1 MSDTT
6 TTNTN
11 ALGDTP
17 PTVCPRC
24 AGPCT
29 LPGEGPTGQLG
40 GLCTVCGWDYLV
52 VADDVTD
59 GGDPVTGT
67 PDLDRLIVAGMAN
80 LPVVLGRAAHVQGV
94 SLGALDDALGE
105 PGAGLRIL
113 SGRKVPTVTEL
124 AAIAAELGTVPSAL
138 IRQAE
143 DAGAVDWRT
152 VPEGGQVV
160 EAWHALAEDGPGV
173 LLSQWLDTD
182 PEGLPSLVG
191 VQPVT
196 NGSGRHIGTRYV
208 LTVEAAQGLRDA
220 LAASQGV
227 TA

>member
-52 VADDVTD
+52 AADDVTD

-94 SLGALDDALGE
+94 QLHALDDALGE
-105 PGAGLRIL
+105 TGAALRIL
-113 SGRKVPTVTEL
+113 SGRKMLTVTEL
-124 AAIAAELGTVPSAL
+124 AALADELGTRPSEL
-138 IRQAE
+138 LRQAE
-143 DAGAVDWRT
+143 AAGAIVSQAAAT
-152 VPEGGQVV
+152 VGTMLAVGTLVCLVLFDDVV
-160 EAWHALAEDGPGV
+160 IPRRDDGDR
-173 LLSQWLDTD
+173 Q
-182 PEGLPSLVG
+182 
-191 VQPVT
+191 
-196 NGSGRHIGTRYV
+196 
-208 LTVEAAQGLRDA
+208 
-220 LAASQGV
+220 
-227 TA
+227 

>member
-1 MSDTT
+1 M
-6 TTNTN
+6 TTNTNTTTN

-24 AGPCT
+24 TGPCT

-52 VADDVTD
+52 A
-59 GGDPVTGT
+59 GGDGMTGT
-67 PDLDRLIVAGMAN
+67 PDDLDRLIVAGVTN
-80 LPVVLGRAAHVQGV
+80 LRLVLGRAAHVQGV

-160 EAWHALAEDGPGV
+160 ETWHALPEDGPGV
-173 LLSQWLDTD
+173 LLPQWLDTD
-182 PEGLPSLVG
+182 PEGLPSLLG

-220 LAASQGV
+220 LAASEGV

>member
-1 MSDTT
+1 M
-6 TTNTN
+6 TTNPSTN
-11 ALGDTP
+11 ALGDEP

-29 LPGEGPTGQLG
+29 LPGEGTTGQLG
-40 GLCTVCGWDYLV
+40 GLCTCGWDYLV
-52 VADDVTD
+52 AGDDADD

-94 SLGALDDALGE
+94 QLHALDDALGE
-105 PGAGLRIL
+105 TGAALRIL

-160 EAWHALAEDGPGV
+160 EGWHGGQDHDAAV
-173 LLSQWLDTD
+173 LLPQWLEHD

-220 LAASQGV
+220 LAASEGV